1 LIPKTDLP
9 QLKEPVYALPKDANS
24 RGKTKLADLDEEEK
38 EELCILKADYRDNMK
53 LYRKQL
59 LALNTLRSHILSF
72 ILRTYLIY
80 TFKCTTT
87 YNVLVSLKKRIA
99 LTDYARKL

>member
-1 LIPKTDLP
+1 MI
-9 QLKEPVYALPKDANS
+9 
-24 RGKTKLADLDEEEK
+24 KLVELDEEEK
-38 EELCILKADYRDNMK
+38 EELRMLKADHRDNMK

-59 LALNTLRSHILSF
+59 LALNTLRSHIISS

-87 YNVLVSLKKRIA
+87 YDVLVSLKQRIA
-99 LTDYARKL
+99 LTDHARKL

>member
-1 LIPKTDLP
+1 M
-9 QLKEPVYALPKDANS
+9 
-24 RGKTKLADLDEEEK
+24 
-38 EELCILKADYRDNMK
+38 LKANYRDNIK

-72 ILRTYLIY
+72 ISRTYLIY

-87 YNVLVSLKKRIA
+87 YNVLVSLKKRIT
-99 LTDYARKL
+99 LTNNAKKL